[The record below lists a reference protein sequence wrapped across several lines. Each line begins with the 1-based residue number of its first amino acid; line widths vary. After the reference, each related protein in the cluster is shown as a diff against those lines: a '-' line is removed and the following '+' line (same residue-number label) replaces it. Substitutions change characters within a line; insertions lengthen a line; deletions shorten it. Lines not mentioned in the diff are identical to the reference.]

1 MVLVFLQPPISIFD
15 ATELQN
21 TKAGV
26 AFGSMMCIPNFLKI
40 HQLVQKL
47 LGEDRHMSMMVA
59 A

>member
-1 MVLVFLQPPISIFD
+1 VFLQPPISIFD